1 MRHRENQLTGRQVEI
16 SEVKRNGDKMRRP
29 NIAPG
34 RTAYLKR
41 ERMGKGITQGDH
53 GLKSSRTDKT
63 H

>member
-1 MRHRENQLTGRQVEI
+1 MEI